1 MSWPAVPS
9 SLRVFNHS
17 VQIALVHGLLWGLHR
32 LSYGRRLKFG
42 GRIFSRVIALLTSH
56 HKRIVENLELIF
68 SDMPAGNA
76 ERSSQDVSR
85 NIGITF
91 TESYSLDDFLNATA
105 HPSLHGAGFEVLK

>member
-1 MSWPAVPS
+1 MCVENYRLQISIYTIYDIHTLAV
-9 SLRVFNHS
+9 
-17 VQIALVHGLLWGLHR
+17 
-32 LSYGRRLKFG
+32 LS
-42 GRIFSRVIALLTSH
+42 VIALLTSH

-91 TESYSLDDFLNATA
+91 TEAFSPDDFLNATA